1 MYKILNSQGLG
12 VSGKQ
17 NELIELALTHNFNGV
32 EVDISDLVGRHDAL
46 GKEFACQFLKSA
58 KIDMGTFCLPAA
70 LGGTD
75 DEYQSSIA
83 NLETII
89 DLANS
94 LNAKRCYVEIEPT
107 SSTLTFQENFEQHQ
121 TRLREI
127 GEAFEPHGI
136 QLGVSLQAS
145 SVKDAEGEHK
155 FVQTAEEALTLAKTG
170 QSNVGLAL
178 DCWEWVVGGG
188 TIEQLQELNPT
199 ETFTEVR
206 LGDVAADAD
215 LADICKNA
223 RTKLPGD
230 AIGSVSVLLTKH
242 LIDSKY
248 DGPISVATNLNT
260 FSEGVRDKVV
270 GVMSR
275 QLDQIIAGED
285 PAALL
290 AAAAAEAEAEADGEE
305 AVVAATDA

>member
-94 LNAKRCYVEIEPT
+94 LNAKRCYIKIEPT

-127 GEAFEPHGI
+127 GEAFEAHGI
-136 QLGVSLQAS
+136 KLGVSLQAS
-145 SVKDAEGEHK
+145 TIKDAEGEFK
-155 FVQTAEEALTLAKTG
+155 FVQTAEEILTLAKTG
-170 QSNVGLAL
+170 QANVGLAL

-188 TIEQLQELNPT
+188 TIEQLKELNPT
-199 ETFTEVR
+199 ESITEVR
-206 LGDVAADAD
+206 LGDVSADAD
-215 LADICKNA
+215 LANICKNA

-230 AIGSVSVLLTKH
+230 AIGSFSVLLTKQPAVMAFVTKALACGADS
-242 LIDSKY
+242 LIKSSPAKIQ
-248 DGPISVATNLNT
+248 PLCWPPPLLKLRPLQTEKKLPLPQRMLNLPT
-260 FSEGVRDKVV
+260 
-270 GVMSR
+270 
-275 QLDQIIAGED
+275 
-285 PAALL
+285 LL
-290 AAAAAEAEAEADGEE
+290 ADR
-305 AVVAATDA
+305 